1 MKNIENTTVSG
12 RIILERGTESV
23 LIPWF
28 LLWCLHLT
36 HGYQLFTQALF
47 MSYTFQ
53 WLNDI
58 ENDPTYR
65 SWPTGVQELLRATFP
80 GVIRQIRRNFFNLV
94 SPLKSG
100 NAEGVVM
107 IRGGMKLIAG
117 FIVVQMFLWL
127 DFYWTLWNC
136 CFFRLFSNRLRL
148 NCVCLISGVL
158 HFSRY
163 SQTHFHKREKRD
175 WMVFVFAL
183 LLGAV
188 PWSTTRRKCW
198 AGKTSRAFLQAQD
211 PPEVGAVTPHTA
223 LYVVHSWHLYSL
235 RSL

>member
-107 IRGGMKLIAG
+107 IRGGDEI
-117 FIVVQMFLWL
+117 
-127 DFYWTLWNC
+127 DS
-136 CFFRLFSNRLRL
+136 RLHCSSDVPL
-148 NCVCLISGVL
+148 
-158 HFSRY
+158 
-163 SQTHFHKREKRD
+163 T
-175 WMVFVFAL
+175 WL
-183 LLGAV
+183 LLNPV
-188 PWSTTRRKCW
+188 ELLL
-198 AGKTSRAFLQAQD
+198 LQ
-211 PPEVGAVTPHTA
+211 T
-223 LYVVHSWHLYSL
+223 LL
-235 RSL
+235 